1 MLLLYLLDGN
11 EPSFSQVDNMFRP
24 NHWDSF
30 CSELG
35 ENCNCVG
42 LLLVSFTPHWQFYH
56 KQVEGCVMMKLLQA
70 GISC

>member
-1 MLLLYLLDGN
+1 MVEPTLVLPLHLLSGS
-11 EPSFSQVDNMFRP
+11 ESSFSQVDNMFRP

-42 LLLVSFTPHWQFYH
+42 LLLVSITP
-56 KQVEGCVMMKLLQA
+56 LLAVQ
-70 GISC
+70 S